1 MTIILDIQSASS
13 SEDAPDEQS
22 IKRWV
27 SAAIGSK
34 TGDTELSI
42 RIVDEFEGTSLNE
55 TYRGATGA
63 TGATNVLSF
72 PFDEITPEP
81 LPLIGDIV
89 VCAPVVAREAQQQNK
104 DLTAHWAH
112 MIIHGVL
119 HLLGYDHQ
127 NDTEAAIMEVLETEI
142 MQKLGFPP
150 PYACQ

>member
-13 SEDAPDEQS
+13 SEDTPDDQS

-42 RIVDEFEGTSLNE
+42 RIVDEAEGKALNE
-55 TYRGATGA
+55 TYRGASGP
-63 TGATNVLSF
+63 TNVLSF
-72 PFDEITPEP
+72 PFDEKTPEP
-81 LPLIGDIV
+81 MPLIGDIV
-89 VCAPVVAREAQQQNK
+89 VCAPVVAREAAQQNK
-104 DLTAHWAH
+104 DLNAHWAH

-127 NDTEAAIMEVLETEI
+127 NDLEAAIMESLETEI

-150 PYACQ
+150 PYICQ

>member
-13 SEDAPDEQS
+13 SEDTPDEQS
-22 IKRWV
+22 IRRWV
-27 SAAIGSK
+27 GAAMNSK
-34 TGDTELSI
+34 MGDTELSV
-42 RIVDEFEGTSLNE
+42 RIVDEDEAKLLNE
-55 TYRGATGA
+55 TYRGAKGP
-63 TGATNVLSF
+63 TNVLSF
-72 PFDEITPEP
+72 PFENETPEP

-104 DLTAHWAH
+104 DLSAHWAH

-127 NDTEAAIMEVLETEI
+127 DDAEAAIMEAHETEI

>member
-1 MTIILDIQSASS
+1 MAIILDIQSASS
-13 SEDAPDEQS
+13 SEDTPDEES

-27 SAAIGSK
+27 SAVIGSK
-34 TGDTELSI
+34 EGDTELSV
-42 RIVDEFEGTSLNE
+42 RIVDEPEGKKLNE
-55 TYRGATGA
+55 TYRGATGP
-63 TGATNVLSF
+63 TNVLSF
-72 PFDEITPEP
+72 PFDEKIPEP

-127 NDTEAAIMEVLETEI
+127 NDSEAAIMETLETEI
-142 MQKLGFPP
+142 MQKLGFAP

>member
-13 SEDAPDEQS
+13 SEDVPDDQS

-27 SAAIGSK
+27 SAALDSK
-34 TGDTELSI
+34 TGDTELSV
-42 RIVDEFEGTSLNE
+42 RIVDEDEGKALNE
-55 TYRGATGA
+55 TYRGVSGP
-63 TGATNVLSF
+63 TNVLSF
-72 PFDEITPEP
+72 PFDEKTPEP

-89 VCAPVVAREAQQQNK
+89 VCAPVVVREAKQQNK
-104 DLTAHWAH
+104 ALNAHWAH

-127 NDTEAAIMEVLETEI
+127 NDSEAAIMEALETEI

-150 PYACQ
+150 PYKCQ

>member
-1 MTIILDIQSASS
+1 MAIILDIQSASS
-13 SEDAPDEQS
+13 SEDAPDEES

-27 SAAIGSK
+27 SAVIGSK
-34 TGDTELSI
+34 EGDTELSV
-42 RIVDEFEGTSLNE
+42 RIVDEPEGKKLNE
-55 TYRGATGA
+55 TYRGATGP
-63 TGATNVLSF
+63 TNVLSF
-72 PFDEITPEP
+72 PFDEKTPEP
-81 LPLIGDIV
+81 LPLIGDVV

-127 NDTEAAIMEVLETEI
+127 NDSEAAIMETLETEI
-142 MQKLGFPP
+142 MQKLGFAP